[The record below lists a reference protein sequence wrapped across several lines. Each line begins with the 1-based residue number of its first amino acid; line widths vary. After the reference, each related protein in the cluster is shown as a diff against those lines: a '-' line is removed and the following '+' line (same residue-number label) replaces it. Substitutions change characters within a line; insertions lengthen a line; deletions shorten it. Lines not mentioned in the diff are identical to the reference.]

1 MNRVTANNLSR
12 REFLAFSAMA
22 TGGLVLAACGASTG
36 SGNAS
41 ASLPPVGPIESGLS
55 LYNWDGYLNPDT
67 LKQFKAK
74 YPNLKVDTATFAS
87 NEDMLAKIEAGAKG
101 YDIVVPTGYMVEIMI
116 QKGLLLPLDYRQL
129 SNFSHVDAIFRNPGY
144 DPGSQHSVP
153 KDWGTTGF
161 GYRTD
166 KISTPMTSWKDF
178 FDGASNFKGKVTVL
192 DGATETVGMALKYHG
207 YSYNSDK
214 DSELSKARDVLLRFK
229 PNVGKITST
238 DYKADLTNGNMWV
251 AMGWNGDF
259 EAIKGQT
266 PAPPVQ
272 YIVPTEGSEL
282 WIDTWAILKNAPHP
296 VAAHAFINFLL
307 DPAIEAQEIQYT
319 YYAQAETD
327 AQASMPAAIKN
338 DPIIFPPAS
347 ALTPLETRKATPA
360 GQRARDQIFAE
371 FKAA

>member
-1 MNRVTANNLSR
+1 MSLTARDLSR
-12 REFLAFSAMA
+12 REFLAFSALA
-22 TGGLVLAACGASTG
+22 TGGAVLAACGAPTAPSGST
-36 SGNAS
+36 
-41 ASLPPVGPIESGLS
+41 ASLPPIGPMESRLS
-55 LYNWDGYLNPDT
+55 IYNWAGYLSPDT

-74 YPNLKVDTATFAS
+74 YPSLTIDTATYAS

-101 YDIVVPTGYMVEIMI
+101 YDVVVPTGYMIEIMI
-116 QKGLLLPLDYRQL
+116 RKGLLLSLDFRQL
-129 SNFSHVDAIFRNPGY
+129 TNFSHVDAIFRNPGY
-144 DPGSQHSVP
+144 DPSSKHSVP

-178 FDGASNFKGKVTVL
+178 FDNASKYPRKTSVL

-214 DSELSKARDVLLRFK
+214 DSELSKARDLLLKFK
-229 PNVGKITST
+229 PSVGLITST
-238 DYKADLTNGNMWV
+238 YKADLTKADIWV

-282 WIDTWAILKNAPHP
+282 WIDTWAILKSAPHP
-296 VAAHAFINFLL
+296 VAAHAFVNFLL
-307 DPAIEAQEIQYT
+307 DPAIQAQEIQTT
-319 YYAQAETD
+319 YYAQAET
-327 AQASMPAAIKN
+327 AALANIPAAIKS
-338 DPIIFPPAS
+338 DPIIYPPTS
-347 ALTPLETRKATPA
+347 ELTPLETRKATPA